1 MPHAGCGSGGGK
13 SKMHG
18 LPSVLESVCGA
29 ISAQPSRGCT
39 WYLPPEAA
47 GRKKTRKAR
56 KCVVGRRSRH
66 FTLTKPLS
74 NPRKNVSETNVGLSS
89 ALRLRCVFLQ
99 SEPFPKDRSRSRAV
113 LPLNLQQKGKM
124 EYRMHTIKKSDRRAS
139 ARTLRQRCLPPAAG
153 TRPVRMP
160 APQTSTAARFTDLPG
175 RRENPGS
182 CAESAAEF
190 IDAQSEATAGGW
202 QCFGAAREP
211 YRSSGQYAAY
221 IIHQVISEYK
231 KSTALTPLSLSGRGF
246 APAAVSG
253 EAGYGGR

>member
-13 SKMHG
+13 SKMYG

-39 WYLPPEAA
+39 RYLPPEAA

-99 SEPFPKDRSRSRAV
+99 SEPFPKDRSRSRAA

-139 ARTLRQRCLPPAAG
+139 ARTLRQRCLPPATG
-153 TRPVRMP
+153 TRLVRMP
-160 APQTSTAARFTDLPG
+160 APQTSTAARFTDLPNC
-175 RRENPGS
+175 RENPGS

-202 QCFGAAREP
+202 QALALRGSLTAAA
-211 YRSSGQYAAY
+211 GN
-221 IIHQVISEYK
+221 
-231 KSTALTPLSLSGRGF
+231 TPHTSF
-246 APAAVSG
+246 IA
-253 EAGYGGR
+253 